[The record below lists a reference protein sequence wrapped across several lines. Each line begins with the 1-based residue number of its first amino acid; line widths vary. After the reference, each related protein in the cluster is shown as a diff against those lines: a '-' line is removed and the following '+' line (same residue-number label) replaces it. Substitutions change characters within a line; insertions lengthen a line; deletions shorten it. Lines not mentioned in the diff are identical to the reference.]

1 MSLSNEL
8 KLEFLKYVI
17 IGRVG
22 NATLVNNWV
31 ESGAFPE
38 ESVIREIM
46 ARPIDEH
53 RLEGLDW
60 PEDAVTM
67 IGLKRMNNLHEMLDY
82 VRKNNIEGDLI
93 ETGVWKG
100 GATIFMKLYCDM
112 YGMDKKVFVCDS
124 FAGLP
129 KPSGKFMQDDGDTH
143 YTQTKLAISLEQVQN
158 HFKIF
163 KCLDEKVIFI
173 KGFFGETLP
182 NNELVQNLA
191 ILRMDGDMYES
202 TYDVFYSC
210 YDKLVDKGVCIIDDF
225 CLKGARDC
233 THDFR
238 QSRNIQDT
246 LVTVDRCGVYWIKN
260 ENK

>member
-1 MSLSNEL
+1 
-8 KLEFLKYVI
+8 
-17 IGRVG
+17 
-22 NATLVNNWV
+22 
-31 ESGAFPE
+31 
-38 ESVIREIM
+38 
-46 ARPIDEH
+46 
-53 RLEGLDW
+53 
-60 PEDAVTM
+60 
-67 IGLKRMNNLHEMLDY
+67 MLDY
-82 VRKNNIEGDLI
+82 VRQNNIEGDLM

-112 YGMDKKVFVCDS
+112 YSMDKKVFVCDS

-129 KPSGKFMQDDGDTH
+129 KPSGKFIQDHGDTH
-143 YTQTKLAISLEQVQN
+143 YIETKLAISLEQVQN

-260 ENK
+260 ENQ

>member
-1 MSLSNEL
+1 MIDINS
-8 KLEFLKYVI
+8 KLEFFKYMI
-17 IGRVG
+17 IGRLG
-22 NATLVNNWV
+22 NPQYAENWKNTG
-31 ESGAFPE
+31 EFPTE
-38 ESVIREIM
+38 EQITEIKL
-46 ARPIDEH
+46 RPIDEH

-82 VRKNNIEGDLI
+82 VRVNNIEGDLI

-100 GATIFMKLYCDM
+100 GATIFMKLYCDL
-112 YGMDKKVFVCDS
+112 YGMDKRVLVCDS

-129 KPSGKFMQDDGDTH
+129 KPSGKFIQDRGDMH
-143 YTQTKLAISLEQVQN
+143 YTESKLAISLEQVQN
-158 HFKIF
+158 HFRIF
-163 KCLDEKVIFI
+163 KCLDERVIFI

-182 NNELVQNLA
+182 NNELVQKLS

-202 TYDVFYSC
+202 TYDVFHSC
-210 YDKLVDKGVCIIDDF
+210 YDKLTDKGVCIIDDF

-238 QSRNIQDT
+238 QQRNIRDEI
-246 LVTVDRCGVYWIKN
+246 VTVDKCGVYWIKN
-260 ENK
+260 NN

>member
-46 ARPIDEH
+46 ARPMDEH

-82 VRKNNIEGDLI
+82 VRQNNIEGDLM

-112 YGMDKKVFVCDS
+112 YSMDKKVFVCDS

-129 KPSGKFMQDDGDTH
+129 KPSGKFIQDHGDTH
-143 YTQTKLAISLEQVQN
+143 YIETKLAISLEQVQN

-260 ENK
+260 ENQ

>member
-31 ESGAFPE
+31 ENGSFPE

-46 ARPIDEH
+46 ARPMDEH

-82 VRKNNIEGDLI
+82 VRQNNIEGDLM

-112 YGMDKKVFVCDS
+112 YSMDKKVFVCDS

-129 KPSGKFMQDDGDTH
+129 KPSGKFIQDHGDTH
-143 YTQTKLAISLEQVQN
+143 YIETKLAISLEQVQN

-260 ENK
+260 ENQ